1 MIGTNVLT
9 RNAGPASAFDFSAS
23 PDAASRMIENA
34 AVMWTAP
41 WRAYWAFAF
50 EAMDPQN
57 YRR

>member
-1 MIGTNVLT
+1 MICAPKMK
-9 RNAGPASAFDFSAS
+9 RAAGQASAFDFSDS
-23 PDAASRMIENA
+23 PDVTSRMMENA

-50 EAMDPQN
+50 EAMDPHN

>member
-1 MIGTNVLT
+1 MENV
-9 RNAGPASAFDFSAS
+9 
-23 PDAASRMIENA
+23 
-34 AVMWTAP
+34 AVMWAAP

>member
-1 MIGTNVLT
+1 MIGRTVST
-9 RNAGPASAFDFSAS
+9 RNAGLASAFDFSAS

-34 AVMWTAP
+34 AVIWTAP
-41 WRAYWAFAF
+41 WRAYWALAF

>member
-1 MIGTNVLT
+1 MVCHPHST
-9 RNAGPASAFDFSAS
+9 RASGSGSAFDFSAS
-23 PDAASRMIENA
+23 PDATSRMMENV
-34 AVMWTAP
+34 AVMWAAP